1 MQSMV
6 QMLRF
11 LILRKRSTA
20 LDSTNEHPLSQQYAV
35 CDANRGN
42 PQRRENQPFARD
54 PMNFTN
60 SG

>member
-11 LILRKRSTA
+11 LILRKHSTA

-42 PQRRENQPFARD
+42 PQRREN
-54 PMNFTN
+54 
-60 SG
+60 